1 MELIHNLG
9 RKTIRKAVDPASG
22 ASLMLA
28 GSGSY
33 LWTGPTVASRYQ
45 GWFFGLEGS
54 RLLKIID
61 DIRAASGGDTVA
73 LENNFWNIKKIRTD
87 ISETFY
93 IFGADCLA
101 YESSRFAPVG
111 FFLDIKEPYKNPE
124 IGHNYQVRIEENL
137 ILIKYHL
144 EGASQSPDVFLAV
157 AGDFD
162 GAKIK
167 QEWICRDYGFDR
179 RRNSAP
185 WQRWVFAPAE
195 LNASKLVF
203 AAGFSEDGA
212 ARAARNYWRDFEKIK
227 WGLCQEQAKQSPA
240 GENGMA
246 KCGAQNALRFLA
258 VEKEGFAGLRAGLP
272 WFFQFWQR
280 DEAVSLAGIDCFY
293 PKLACDI
300 FWEQIKEL
308 TENGFHFD
316 TADGIGWL
324 FLRAAGFY
332 ANGRFNFKEIA
343 AISAPLQ
350 NSIDWLLKNNTQNNL
365 AVMNAEKTWMD
376 SLDRSGAGIEI
387 QALRLNMY
395 ALAADFAADGKQKSY
410 YSQLEDNL
418 RNNARML
425 FFDGKNM
432 ADRFDVGNN
441 KLDLAI
447 RPNIFL
453 AAYIYPDLLSKNE
466 WIAVFENALEKLW
479 LDWGGLSTID
489 KNDARYRGCDT
500 GENPTAY
507 HNGDSWFWVNN
518 IAAIAM
524 NRVDKNRFKD
534 YIKKI
539 FEAGKNDILW
549 NGAIGC
555 AGEISSA
562 QSYDPAGCPNQAWS
576 NATFLELC
584 AELKI

>member
-9 RKTIRKAVDPASG
+9 RKTIKKTVDPANG
-22 ASLMLA
+22 VSLMLGGA
-28 GSGSY
+28 GSY
-33 LWTGPTVASRYQ
+33 LWTGPIAVSRYQ

-54 RLLKIID
+54 RMLKIID
-61 DIRAASGGDTVA
+61 DIQVENGGDIVA
-73 LENNFWNIKKIRTD
+73 LENNFWNIKKIRPD
-87 ISETFY
+87 MFETFY
-93 IFGADCLA
+93 IFGSDCLA
-101 YESSRFAPVG
+101 YESSKFASVR
-111 FFLDIKEPYKNPE
+111 FFLDIKESYKNPE
-124 IGHNYQVRIEENL
+124 IGHSYQVRCEDNL

-144 EGASQSPDVFLAV
+144 EGAVQLPDVFLAV

-167 QEWICRDYGFDR
+167 QEWIRRDYEFDR
-179 RRNSAP
+179 RRGSAP
-185 WQRWVFAPAE
+185 WQRWVFVPAE

-203 AAGFSEDGA
+203 AAGGSEDDVAKA
-212 ARAARNYWRDFEKIK
+212 ARSYWRDFEKIK

-240 GENGMA
+240 EENGTA
-246 KCGAQNALRFLA
+246 KCSAQNALRFL
-258 VEKEGFAGLRAGLP
+258 VVKKEAFTGLRAGLP

-280 DEAVSLAGIDCFY
+280 DEAVSLAGLDRFD
-293 PKLACDI
+293 PKLARDI

-308 TENGFHFD
+308 TDNNFHFD

-324 FLRAAGFY
+324 FLRAAGLY
-332 ANGRFNFKEIA
+332 ANGKFNFKEIA
-343 AISAPLQ
+343 AINDSLQ
-350 NSIDWLLKNNTQNNL
+350 NSIDWLLKNSTQNNL
-365 AVMNAEKTWMD
+365 AVINAEKTWMD

-395 ALAADFAADGKQKSY
+395 ALAADFAADKKQKAHY
-410 YSQLEDNL
+410 LELEKNL
-418 RNNARML
+418 KNDTRML
-425 FFDGKNM
+425 FFDGKNL

-441 KLDLAI
+441 KLDLAA

-466 WIAVFENALEKLW
+466 WTAVFENALGKLW

-489 KNDARYRGCDT
+489 KSDPRYCGCDR
-500 GENPTAY
+500 GENPAAY

-518 IAAIAM
+518 IAAIVLS
-524 NRVDKNRFKD
+524 RVDKNRFKD
-534 YIKKI
+534 YIEKI
-539 FEAGKNDILW
+539 FEASKNDILW

-555 AGEISSA
+555 ASEISSA
-562 QSYDPAGCPNQAWS
+562 QSYESSGCPNQAWS